1 MARYTDPVCRLC
13 RREGLKLFLKGSRCY
28 SKKCSFERRPT
39 PPGQHGVRRRKVGD
53 YGLQLREKQKV
64 RRVYGVLE
72 KQFRNYFIEAT
83 RHTGVTGESL
93 LRSLELRLDNVVY
106 RLGYAPSR
114 AAARQMVA
122 HGHFAVNG
130 VPTKADDRI
139 VQLRLIAPKAER
151 ELQPTTTSARWVAPD
166 SIHLTLKFIGEV
178 AETRIVDID
187 ESLAGLTWK
196 AFQASVHGVGFWLAT
211 GARTPRSPTMG
222 LTWQAPVTGPAA
234 GSPYTRT
241 ALTYT

>member
-13 RREGLKLFLKGSRCY
+13 RREGLKLFLKGGRCY
-28 SKKCSFERRPT
+28 TKKCSFERRPT

-83 RHTGVTGESL
+83 RQSGVTGEAL
-93 LRSLELRLDNVVY
+93 LRSLELRLDNAVF

-114 AAARQMVA
+114 AAARQLVS

-130 VPTKADDRI
+130 VPTNIPSYRLKIGDR
-139 VQLRLIAPKAER
+139 VEVRESHKER
-151 ELQPTTTSARWVAPD
+151 ELFKTIKETLRSHQAPD
-166 SIHLTLKFIGEV
+166 WL
-178 AETRIVDID
+178 
-187 ESLAGLTWK
+187 SLDAAK
-196 AFQASVHGVGFWLAT
+196 
-211 GARTPRSPTMG
+211 M
-222 LTWQAPVTGPAA
+222 A
-234 GSPYTRT
+234 GSVL
-241 ALTYT
+241 ALPRRDQMPPEFNEQLVVEYYSR